1 MRLANCVKCRRI
13 FQRTASAMCPECHRV
28 SQSQVSSAY
37 RFIQQNP
44 HLTLEEVADHCLIP
58 YRDLE
63 QMLFDGK
70 LGLAA
75 SNVIYH
81 CQRCGRPTDARM
93 RRGHFCVGC
102 ADRIENAAG
111 LHQLVKKEPE
121 KRNENSKILK
131 RPEAASES
139 PLPPAETGEVLW
151 PEKDLGTLK
160 PASSTS
166 QADSHGFKRITE

>member
-1 MRLANCVKCRRI
+1 
-13 FQRTASAMCPECHRV
+13 MCSECNQL
-28 SQSQVSSAY
+28 SLSQVSSAY

-44 HLTLEEVADHCLIP
+44 HLTLEEVADSCLIP
-58 YRDLE
+58 YKELE

-81 CQRCGRPTDARM
+81 CQRCGRPTDARI

-102 ADRIENAAG
+102 ADQIENAAG
-111 LHQLVKKEPE
+111 LHHLEKKEPE
-121 KRNENSKILK
+121 KRNENPKAPK
-131 RPEAASES
+131 RTEPASET
-139 PLPPAETGEVLW
+139 PLASEGTGEVLW
-151 PEKDLGTLK
+151 PGENLGTLK